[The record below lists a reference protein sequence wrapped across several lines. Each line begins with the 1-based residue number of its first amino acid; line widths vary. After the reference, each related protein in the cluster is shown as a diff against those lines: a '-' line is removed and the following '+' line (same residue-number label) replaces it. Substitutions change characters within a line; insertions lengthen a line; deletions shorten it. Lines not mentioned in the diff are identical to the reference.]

1 MLVTADKA
9 RGCQGP
15 GDPPRFQ
22 VRLIGVDAVYTDWGT
37 PDRRAVA
44 PATPAWMSA
53 QAFAGGSMGAEGGGR
68 VPLRRTT
75 GGRAAIGQ
83 LEAIPG
89 LIAGTAGTQIDGRDP
104 AVEYCG

>member
-15 GDPPRFQ
+15 GDPPTFQ
-22 VRLIGVDAVYTDWGT
+22 VRLIGVDAAYTGWGKAE
-37 PDRRAVA
+37 AVCR
-44 PATPAWMSA
+44 
-53 QAFAGGSMGAEGGGR
+53 FAE
-68 VPLRRTT
+68 TT
-75 GGRAAIGQ
+75 GGRAAIGH

-89 LIAGTAGTQIDGRDP
+89 LIAGTTGTQIDGRDP

>member
-1 MLVTADKA
+1 M
-9 RGCQGP
+9 
-15 GDPPRFQ
+15 
-22 VRLIGVDAVYTDWGT
+22 YTGWGT

-44 PATPAWMSA
+44 RATPAWMSA
-53 QAFAGGSMGAEGGGR
+53 QAFAGGSMGPKVEA
-68 VPLRRTT
+68 VCPFAVTT

>member
-1 MLVTADKA
+1 VEAV
-9 RGCQGP
+9 C
-15 GDPPRFQ
+15 RF
-22 VRLIGVDAVYTDWGT
+22 V
-37 PDRRAVA
+37 
-44 PATPAWMSA
+44 
-53 QAFAGGSMGAEGGGR
+53 E
-68 VPLRRTT
+68 TT